1 MRPKGMTPDFFLV
14 GAPRS
19 GTTAL
24 CNYLRTHPE
33 VFVSS
38 PKEPTFFGRDLLPKR
53 FPTLDSYL
61 ELFSETGGAVRAGDG
76 SVAYLASEF
85 AAEEIHDFN
94 PKASI
99 LMVLRNPVDMIFSL
113 HRKHYLM
120 GIEPCRRLEDALAAE
135 SARLAKGAGVP
146 DGVCPK
152 VIALRNRAS
161 YVPQLKRFFDV
172 FPAAQIKLFLF
183 DDFQANP
190 DRAFRECCQ
199 FLGVREDIHPHCG
212 PHNVGREV
220 KCANWHE
227 FLTRTPRW
235 GQLLARVVLPFPE
248 WRKRTQQFLVSRNHR
263 AGKSAGMSDDLRS
276 QLKREFAP
284 EVAEL
289 SKLVG
294 WDLSHWSN

>member
-1 MRPKGMTPDFFLV
+1 MIPDFFLV

-38 PKEPTFFGRDLLPKR
+38 PKEPTYFGRDLQPKR
-53 FPTLDSYL
+53 YPTLESYL
-61 ELFSETGGAVRAGDG
+61 ELFCDVGEAVRVGDG

-85 AAEEIHDFN
+85 AAEEIHAFN
-94 PKASI
+94 PQARIMI
-99 LMVLRNPVDMIFSL
+99 LLRNPVDMVFSL

-120 GIEPCRRLEDALAAE
+120 GIEPCRTLEDALAAE
-135 SARLAKGAGVP
+135 SGRLANGTGVP
-146 DGVCPK
+146 EGVCPK
-152 VIALRNRAS
+152 VIALRYRAH
-161 YVPQLKRFFDV
+161 YAPQIQRFLDV
-172 FPAAQIKLFLF
+172 FPASQVKMFLF

-190 DRAFRECCQ
+190 ARSFGECCH
-199 FLGVREDIHPHCG
+199 FLGVREDILPKCG

-220 KCANWHE
+220 KCASWHE

-235 GQLLARVVLPFPE
+235 GQFLARAVVPFPGLRRRAQRFLL
-248 WRKRTQQFLVSRNHR
+248 RKNHCEGKPHEMSNELRN
-263 AGKSAGMSDDLRS
+263 

-284 EVAEL
+284 EVTEL